1 MFFVNSDIISASYK
15 KKNIQ
20 KLHLIFFYGYSHDSL
35 VILIAHFAMTE
46 SLILEDYGA
55 EVDERLS
62 ELTES
67 LKKIDDDFKNLTGRA
82 FHPRRGGRAIRG
94 RGSFTN
100 VGQARYFENAATR
113 DDDEIWS
120 SSQQETSTARRRS
133 FGDEN
138 RQKLQGTSSGFRLE
152 RKRPFEEKSRD
163 YETLRRVSTNR
174 RISKDKVNSSYAR
187 GAIRMTAQMS
197 SRTFSR
203 KGHILFP
210 RDQEYGFRRKNWP
223 KRTERGRLLEGKRS
237 DIGRWEN
244 DKFRGRRQEELDLE
258 KRDQGYNDGKRIR
271 RSELNPI
278 KFPKEEDG
286 GLKSCS
292 VQNEAMLTAAV
303 SSIVKKEQSRLKYI
317 KEKQKNKNE
326 AVKAREKRMFSRLLN
341 TLKTFDME
349 QKNNTKI
356 QEEKQREVDAKLEEQ
371 NKVEHEKLRA
381 EKQQLFEKRRQ
392 HEAEI
397 RQLKYDKILLSQ
409 MNHKITQLKIVQKY
423 IQTTNSP
430 CLLYLPAKHTIRTL
444 ELQKKT
450 KRKFDEMIKKE
461 QDQVKEKLKSL
472 RSKTG
477 LHQFSPA
484 LHETE
489 EMEVKQIAVEVS
501 DFSPKCDFEDDDRH
515 PVEEPQSENQHSIE
529 FIELSGSDTLENAM
543 KLKTS
548 DIIESDAPEDAA
560 FGMPV
565 ADAEAVDG
573 DVDNTD
579 RNVDA
584 SSEDSAIEAD
594 DMTELPDTFEVKGQC
609 HKEEVLLPS
618 SEAKEHVIGESVE
631 VVGESSGL
639 VGREIC
645 LDEEQKVEYIKN
657 EEDDNGKSRVGGVN
671 DHNLKEKVDK
681 HIKKVDQA
689 ESIDNRRGLIKRN
702 LAFPLN
708 VNSKTALITLS
719 ELWKRCPRIFD
730 VLRAKE
736 PAALIAESGRQ
747 RCISISVHLKRCL
760 QSQIDHQ
767 SEQEREKQ
775 MTEKVMSLIIAYH
788 LIVVVVMQWLVLRCV
803 SRLSGIQIFQERKS
817 FNGAEKEVCLQME
830 KVYIH
835 SPPAYPAVQANV
847 IQARTIA
854 QAMRASP
861 PYINLAAPKST
872 SNAVPVQAVQHK
884 PTAT

>member
-1 MFFVNSDIISASYK
+1 
-15 KKNIQ
+15 
-20 KLHLIFFYGYSHDSL
+20 
-35 VILIAHFAMTE
+35 MTE
-46 SLILEDYGA
+46 SLVLEDYGA

-67 LKKIDDDFKNLTGRA
+67 LKKIDDDFKNLTGRT

-100 VGQARYFENAATR
+100 VGQARYFDNPAPR
-113 DDDEIWS
+113 DDDEIWPS
-120 SSQQETSTARRRS
+120 SEKETSTARRRS

-138 RQKLQGTSSGFRLE
+138 RQKLQGSSGGFRLE

-174 RISKDKVNSSYAR
+174 RISKDVFGSNVDQDSEFQEGEFNLRKRGYSNDCSDVEQDILTKRSY
-187 GAIRMTAQMS
+187 TV
-197 SRTFSR
+197 
-203 KGHILFP
+203 KENFP
-210 RDQEYGFRRKNWP
+210 RDQDYGFRRKNWP
-223 KRTERGRLLEGKRS
+223 RRTERDRLLEGKRS

-244 DKFRGRRQEELDLE
+244 DKFRGRRQEELDLD
-258 KRDQGYNDGKRIR
+258 KRDQEYNDGKRIR

-286 GLKSCS
+286 SLKSYS

-303 SSIVKKEQSRLKYI
+303 NSIVKKEQSRLKYI
-317 KEKQKNKNE
+317 KERQKNKNE
-326 AVKAREKRMFSRLLN
+326 ALKARDRRMFNRFLN
-341 TLKTFDME
+341 TLKTFDTE

-397 RQLKYDKILLSQ
+397 RRLKYEKILLSQ

-461 QDQVKEKLKSL
+461 EDQLKEKLKSL
-472 RSKTG
+472 RSKTN
-477 LHQFSPA
+477 LHQFSPS
-484 LHETE
+484 LHDTE

-501 DFSPKCDFEDDDRH
+501 DFSPKSVFEDDDQH
-515 PVEEPQSENQHSIE
+515 PVEEVQAENQHSIE

-548 DIIESDAPEDAA
+548 DMNESDAHEDAA
-560 FGMPV
+560 FGLPV
-565 ADAEAVDG
+565 ADAEVADG

-584 SSEDSAIEAD
+584 SSEDSAIGAD
-594 DMTELPDTFEVKGQC
+594 DMAEIPDTFEVKGQC
-609 HKEEVLLPS
+609 DKEEVLLQ

-631 VVGESSGL
+631 AVGESNEL
-639 VGREIC
+639 VGGEIC

-657 EEDDNGKSRVGGVN
+657 EEEDDDGKSRVGGVN
-671 DHNLKEKVDK
+671 DHNVKEKVDK
-681 HIKKVDQA
+681 RIKKVDQA
-689 ESIDNRRGLIKRN
+689 ESVDQSKICKTEKALGNESGTDKEAEQIM
-702 LAFPLN
+702 PLN
-708 VNSKTALITLS
+708 EESFESYSKECLKKEKS
-719 ELWKRCPRIFD
+719 ERI
-730 VLRAKE
+730 
-736 PAALIAESGRQ
+736 
-747 RCISISVHLKRCL
+747 
-760 QSQIDHQ
+760 
-767 SEQEREKQ
+767 EQEE
-775 MTEKVMSLIIAYH
+775 
-788 LIVVVVMQWLVLRCV
+788 
-803 SRLSGIQIFQERKS
+803 FS
-817 FNGAEKEVCLQME
+817 FPVEYEQQNGANNTERVVKEE
-830 KVYIH
+830 SKDIW
-835 SPPAYPAVQANV
+835 
-847 IQARTIA
+847 
-854 QAMRASP
+854 
-861 PYINLAAPKST
+861 
-872 SNAVPVQAVQHK
+872 
-884 PTAT
+884 

>member
-1 MFFVNSDIISASYK
+1 
-15 KKNIQ
+15 
-20 KLHLIFFYGYSHDSL
+20 
-35 VILIAHFAMTE
+35 MTE
-46 SLILEDYGA
+46 SLVLEDYGA

-120 SSQQETSTARRRS
+120 SSQQETLTARRRS
-133 FGDEN
+133 LGDEN

-174 RISKDKVNSSYAR
+174 RISKDIFGSNVNQDSEFREGEFKLRKRGYSNDCSDVEQDILTKRSY
-187 GAIRMTAQMS
+187 TV
-197 SRTFSR
+197 
-203 KGHILFP
+203 KENFP

-244 DKFRGRRQEELDLE
+244 DKFRGRRQEELDLD

-618 SEAKEHVIGESVE
+618 SESKEHVIGESVE

-645 LDEEQKVEYIKN
+645 LDEEQKAKNIKN
-657 EEDDNGKSRVGGVN
+657 EEDDDGKSRVGGVN
-671 DHNLKEKVDK
+671 DHNVKEKVDK
-681 HIKKVDQA
+681 RIKKVDQA
-689 ESIDNRRGLIKRN
+689 ESIDKSKICKTEKALGNESGTDKEAEQIM
-702 LAFPLN
+702 PLN
-708 VNSKTALITLS
+708 EESFESYSKECLKKEKS
-719 ELWKRCPRIFD
+719 ERTDQEEFSFPVEC
-730 VLRAKE
+730 
-736 PAALIAESGRQ
+736 
-747 RCISISVHLKRCL
+747 
-760 QSQIDHQ
+760 
-767 SEQEREKQ
+767 EQQ
-775 MTEKVMSLIIAYH
+775 
-788 LIVVVVMQWLVLRCV
+788 
-803 SRLSGIQIFQERKS
+803 
-817 FNGAEKEVCLQME
+817 NGANNTERVVEEVSEDICVFPCQW
-830 KVYIH
+830 
-835 SPPAYPAVQANV
+835 
-847 IQARTIA
+847 
-854 QAMRASP
+854 
-861 PYINLAAPKST
+861 
-872 SNAVPVQAVQHK
+872 
-884 PTAT
+884 

>member
-1 MFFVNSDIISASYK
+1 MTN
-15 KKNIQ
+15 
-20 KLHLIFFYGYSHDSL
+20 GYSHDSL

-46 SLILEDYGA
+46 SLVLEDYGA

-120 SSQQETSTARRRS
+120 SSQQETLTARRRKEPVVDFDLKGNDHS
-133 FGDEN
+133 KKKAEIMKHYGEFLQIAEF
-138 RQKLQGTSSGFRLE
+138 QKTYSVPTEFQEGEFKL
-152 RKRPFEEKSRD
+152 RKRGYSNDCSDVEQDILTKR
-163 YETLRRVSTNR
+163 
-174 RISKDKVNSSYAR
+174 SY
-187 GAIRMTAQMS
+187 TV
-197 SRTFSR
+197 
-203 KGHILFP
+203 KENFP

-244 DKFRGRRQEELDLE
+244 DKFRGRRQEELDLD

-292 VQNEAMLTAAV
+292 AAV

-489 EMEVKQIAVEVS
+489 EMEVKKIAVEVS
-501 DFSPKCDFEDDDRH
+501 YFSPKCDFEDDDRH

-618 SEAKEHVIGESVE
+618 SESEEHVIGESVE

-645 LDEEQKVEYIKN
+645 LDEEQKAKNIKN
-657 EEDDNGKSRVGGVN
+657 EEDDDGKSRVGGVN
-671 DHNLKEKVDK
+671 DHNVKEKVDK

-689 ESIDNRRGLIKRN
+689 ESVDNRRGLIKRN

-736 PAALIAESGRQ
+736 PGALIAESSRQ
-747 RCISISVHLKRCL
+747 RCISMSVHLKRCL

-775 MTEKVMSLIIAYH
+775 MTEKHNRIPFDS
-788 LIVVVVMQWLVLRCV
+788 C
-803 SRLSGIQIFQERKS
+803 
-817 FNGAEKEVCLQME
+817 CC
-830 KVYIH
+830 
-835 SPPAYPAVQANV
+835 
-847 IQARTIA
+847 
-854 QAMRASP
+854 
-861 PYINLAAPKST
+861 
-872 SNAVPVQAVQHK
+872 NAVACFVMRNSI
-884 PTAT
+884 

>member
-1 MFFVNSDIISASYK
+1 
-15 KKNIQ
+15 
-20 KLHLIFFYGYSHDSL
+20 
-35 VILIAHFAMTE
+35 MTE
-46 SLILEDYGA
+46 SLVLEDYGA

-174 RISKDKVNSSYAR
+174 RISKDIFGSNKVNSSYAR

-244 DKFRGRRQEELDLE
+244 DKFRGRRQEELDLD
-258 KRDQGYNDGKRIR
+258 KRDQGYNNGKRIR

-278 KFPKEEDG
+278 KFPKDEDG

-397 RQLKYDKILLSQ
+397 RQLKYDKILLS
-409 MNHKITQLKIVQKY
+409 QKY

-594 DMTELPDTFEVKGQC
+594 DMTELPDTFEVKGKC
-609 HKEEVLLPS
+609 DKEEVLLPS

-657 EEDDNGKSRVGGVN
+657 EEDDDGKSRVGGVN
-671 DHNLKEKVDK
+671 DHNVKEKVDK

-689 ESIDNRRGLIKRN
+689 ESIDKSEICKTEKALGNESGTDKEAEQII
-702 LAFPLN
+702 PLN
-708 VNSKTALITLS
+708 EESFESYSKECLKKEKS
-719 ELWKRCPRIFD
+719 ERTDQEEFSFPVECEQQNGTNNTER
-730 VLRAKE
+730 VVE
-736 PAALIAESGRQ
+736 E
-747 RCISISVHLKRCL
+747 V
-760 QSQIDHQ
+760 
-767 SEQEREKQ
+767 SED
-775 MTEKVMSLIIAYH
+775 I
-788 LIVVVVMQWLVLRCV
+788 W
-803 SRLSGIQIFQERKS
+803 
-817 FNGAEKEVCLQME
+817 
-830 KVYIH
+830 
-835 SPPAYPAVQANV
+835 
-847 IQARTIA
+847 
-854 QAMRASP
+854 
-861 PYINLAAPKST
+861 
-872 SNAVPVQAVQHK
+872 
-884 PTAT
+884 

>member
-1 MFFVNSDIISASYK
+1 MTN
-15 KKNIQ
+15 
-20 KLHLIFFYGYSHDSL
+20 GYSHDSL

-46 SLILEDYGA
+46 SLVLEDYGA

-120 SSQQETSTARRRS
+120 SSQQETLTARRRS

-174 RISKDKVNSSYAR
+174 RISKDIFGSNKVNSSYAR

-244 DKFRGRRQEELDLE
+244 DKFRGRRQEELDLD

-489 EMEVKQIAVEVS
+489 EMEVKKIAVEVS
-501 DFSPKCDFEDDDRH
+501 YFSPKCDFEDDDRH

-618 SEAKEHVIGESVE
+618 SESEEHVIGESVE

-645 LDEEQKVEYIKN
+645 LDEEQKAKNIKN
-657 EEDDNGKSRVGGVN
+657 EEDDDGKSRVGGVN
-671 DHNLKEKVDK
+671 DHNVKEKVDK

-689 ESIDNRRGLIKRN
+689 ESVDNRRGLIKRN

-736 PAALIAESGRQ
+736 PGALIAESSRQ
-747 RCISISVHLKRCL
+747 RCISMSVHLKRCL

-775 MTEKVMSLIIAYH
+775 MTEKHNRIPFDS
-788 LIVVVVMQWLVLRCV
+788 C
-803 SRLSGIQIFQERKS
+803 
-817 FNGAEKEVCLQME
+817 CC
-830 KVYIH
+830 
-835 SPPAYPAVQANV
+835 
-847 IQARTIA
+847 
-854 QAMRASP
+854 
-861 PYINLAAPKST
+861 
-872 SNAVPVQAVQHK
+872 NAVACFVMRNSI
-884 PTAT
+884 

>member
-1 MFFVNSDIISASYK
+1 MVTVMNSI
-15 KKNIQ
+15 
-20 KLHLIFFYGYSHDSL
+20 SL
-35 VILIAHFAMTE
+35 VILVIYFAMSE
-46 SLILEDYGA
+46 SLVLEDYGA

-67 LKKIDDDFKNLTGRA
+67 LKKIDDDFKNLTGRT

-100 VGQARYFENAATR
+100 VGQARP
-113 DDDEIWS
+113 S
-120 SSQQETSTARRRS
+120 SEKETSTARRRS

-138 RQKLQGTSSGFRLE
+138 RQKLQGSSGGFRLE

-174 RISKDKVNSSYAR
+174 RISKDVFGSNKVNSTYAR
-187 GAIRMTAQMS
+187 EAIRMTAQMS

-210 RDQEYGFRRKNWP
+210 RDQDYGFRRKNWP
-223 KRTERGRLLEGKRS
+223 RRTERDRLLEGKRS

-244 DKFRGRRQEELDLE
+244 DKFRGRRQEELDLD

-286 GLKSCS
+286 SLKSYS
-292 VQNEAMLTAAV
+292 AQNEAMLTAAV
-303 SSIVKKEQSRLKYI
+303 NSIVKKEQSRLKYI
-317 KEKQKNKNE
+317 KERQKNKDE
-326 AVKAREKRMFSRLLN
+326 ALKARDRRMFNRFLN
-341 TLKTFDME
+341 TLKTFDTE

-397 RQLKYDKILLSQ
+397 RRLKYEKILLSQ

-461 QDQVKEKLKSL
+461 EDQLKEKLKSL
-472 RSKTG
+472 RSKTN
-477 LHQFSPA
+477 LHQFSPT
-484 LHETE
+484 LHDTE

-501 DFSPKCDFEDDDRH
+501 DFSPKSVFEDDDQH
-515 PVEEPQSENQHSIE
+515 PVEEVQAENQHSIE

-543 KLKTS
+543 KLKSS
-548 DIIESDAPEDAA
+548 DMNESDVHEDAT
-560 FGMPV
+560 FGLPV
-565 ADAEAVDG
+565 ADAEVADG

-584 SSEDSAIEAD
+584 SSEDSAIGAD
-594 DMTELPDTFEVKGQC
+594 DMAEIPDTFEVKGQC
-609 HKEEVLLPS
+609 DKEEVLLQ

-631 VVGESSGL
+631 AVGESNEL
-639 VGREIC
+639 VGGEIC
-645 LDEEQKVEYIKN
+645 LDQEQKVEYIKN
-657 EEDDNGKSRVGGVN
+657 EEKDDDGKSRVGGVN
-671 DHNLKEKVDK
+671 DHNVKEKVDK
-681 HIKKVDQA
+681 RIKKVDQA
-689 ESIDNRRGLIKRN
+689 ESVDQSKICKTEKALGNESGTDKEAEQIM
-702 LAFPLN
+702 PLN
-708 VNSKTALITLS
+708 EESFESYSKECLKKEKS
-719 ELWKRCPRIFD
+719 ERI
-730 VLRAKE
+730 
-736 PAALIAESGRQ
+736 
-747 RCISISVHLKRCL
+747 
-760 QSQIDHQ
+760 
-767 SEQEREKQ
+767 EQEEFSFPVEYEQQNGANNNTERVVKEESKDICVFPCQ
-775 MTEKVMSLIIAYH
+775 CVKFMHVIAVWDDVRMKSEINRMTPALEKVPL
-788 LIVVVVMQWLVLRCV
+788 
-803 SRLSGIQIFQERKS
+803 KS
-817 FNGAEKEVCLQME
+817 D
-830 KVYIH
+830 
-835 SPPAYPAVQANV
+835 
-847 IQARTIA
+847 
-854 QAMRASP
+854 
-861 PYINLAAPKST
+861 
-872 SNAVPVQAVQHK
+872 
-884 PTAT
+884 